1 MQPRSLVVVL
11 AALTMIGALSIDA
24 YLPALPAIAGRFGLS
39 AAVAQQSLTI
49 YLVAFAAM
57 TLLHGTLSDSF
68 GRRGVILAALVVYLA
83 GSVGAGLSLTFG
95 WLMFFRLLQGL
106 SAGAGGVVGRAM
118 IADRFTGAEAQRMMS
133 YVSMVFSLAPA
144 LAPILGG
151 WLQELFGWR
160 SIFLF
165 IAVFTLVLLIVC
177 WAGLQ
182 ETLPAAQ
189 RHAFHPKVIF
199 GHYWQIAC
207 HGQFI
212 LQVLAS
218 ALVFSS
224 LMIYVSAAPAFV
236 FNILHLGATEFSWVF
251 VPLVTGLTLGS
262 LMAGRL
268 SHRPGGD
275 RLAVR
280 IGFIVLTISLAIHL
294 LIAWLLPARVPWA
307 VLPIAT
313 TTFGCSLASPA
324 MNLRAMAHFPHVRG
338 LVSALQSFAFL
349 ILFSITSGV
358 IDPLLFDSAFKLAL
372 GGAIGSVAGLAFWAI
387 AAAMEARRPAPV
399 AAVTR

>member
-1 MQPRSLVVVL
+1 MQPRLLVVVL

-49 YLVAFAAM
+49 YLCAFAAM

-68 GRRGVILAALVVYLA
+68 GRRRVILAALVAYLI
-83 GSVGAGLSLTFG
+83 GSVGAGLSMTFG

-165 IAVFTLVLLIVC
+165 IALFTFALLVVC
-177 WAGLQ
+177 GMGLR

-199 GHYWQIAC
+199 GHYWQIAR

-218 ALVFSS
+218 ALVFSA
-224 LMIYVSAAPAFV
+224 LMIYVSAAPAFI

-262 LMAGRL
+262 LMAGRM
-268 SHRPGGD
+268 SHWPGGD
-275 RLAVR
+275 RRAIHAGFVVLA
-280 IGFIVLTISLAIHL
+280 LSLAAHL
-294 LIAWLLPARVPWA
+294 AIAWFLPAKLPWA

-324 MNLRAMAHFPHVRG
+324 MNLRSMAHFPHVRG
-338 LVSALQSFAFL
+338 LVSALQSFTFL
-349 ILFSITSGV
+349 VLFSATSGL

-372 GGAIGSVAGLAFWAI
+372 GGAIGTAIGLIFWGI
-387 AAAMEARRPAPV
+387 AEAMEAREPAPGPV
-399 AAVTR
+399 R

>member
-1 MQPRSLVVVL
+1 MSPRALVVVL

-39 AAVAQQSLTI
+39 AAIAQQSLTV
-49 YLVAFAAM
+49 YLFAFAAM

-68 GRRGVILAALVVYLA
+68 GRRRVILVALIVYLA
-83 GSVGAGLSLTFG
+83 GSIGAGLSMTFG

-118 IADRFTGAEAQRMMS
+118 IADRFSGAEAQRMMS

-151 WLQELFGWR
+151 WLQALFGWR

-165 IAVFTLVLLIVC
+165 IAIFTGVLLAVC

-182 ETLPAAQ
+182 ETLPVEQ

-199 GHYWQIAC
+199 GHYWQIAR

-224 LMIYVSAAPAFV
+224 LMIYVSAAPAFI
-236 FNILHLGATEFSWVF
+236 FNILHLGATEFSWLF

-262 LMAGRL
+262 LMAGRM
-268 SHRPGGD
+268 SHQPGGD
-275 RLAVR
+275 RRAVH
-280 IGFIVLTISLAIHL
+280 IGLVVLVISLAVHL
-294 LIAWLLPARVPWA
+294 VIAWFLPSRLPWA

-313 TTFGCSLASPA
+313 TTFGCALASPA
-324 MNLRAMAHFPHVRG
+324 MNLRSMAHFPRVRG
-338 LVSALQSFAFL
+338 LVSALQSSTFL
-349 ILFSITSGV
+349 LLFSATSGL

-372 GGAIGSVAGLAFWAI
+372 GGAIGAVAGIAFWGI
-387 AAAMEARRPAPV
+387 AEAMEERGKSSMPISG
-399 AAVTR
+399 